1 MSLPSFKRQFAV
13 FIRSYVGDA
22 DYYDTTVYETDHEHH
37 ALFVRDLATAL
48 FDFDEYSDD
57 PDGDLR
63 TIMDTLFKNHRNAML
78 DVIFSRNPS
87 DWLRQQ
93 AKNDPVEIER
103 LQFEEFIRNVIGHC
117 GEYSDCQ
124 KFRSVDA
131 IKLFKINSVERV
143 N

>member
-37 ALFVRDLATAL
+37 ARFVVDLADAL
-48 FDFDEYSDD
+48 SSYEDYDD
-57 PDGDLR
+57 DNGEELR
-63 TIMDTLFKNHRNAML
+63 TIMDTLFYNHGGAML
-78 DVIFSRNPS
+78 DVVFSRNPS
-87 DWLRQQ
+87 DWLRQL

-117 GEYSDCQ
+117 GEYGDSQ
-124 KFRSVDA
+124 KFRSVDQ
-131 IKLFKINSVERV
+131 IKFFKINSVEQV